1 MASGMRSFQ
10 STKITFFVFL
20 DIITAVTG
28 IFIFIVL
35 LLSFRLNET
44 GPNSQS
50 DGTASNAPT
59 AGNAALESRLADL
72 LRQLEELVVA
82 NHAQQVALAEAE
94 TSPDLGA
101 LRADIAA
108 LQSAIARERAAGAQ
122 ILAAEKGRSAADD
135 ARDNALGLTTD
146 RAQVQQ
152 IKDHLAALAAE
163 IAAKR
168 QKSDSLENEVKQAE
182 ARLLDA
188 RARRGNRL
196 WLVPDLPATSKEP
209 VLLVVGGQ
217 ESVAERFNKPA
228 SRVQLGSDD
237 GAGAFRK
244 LLGRC
249 NKLNDYLV
257 FYVRPSGVK
266 RFEEYVEVARKAGF
280 EVGYDAIEEDRQLV
294 FSKPPQE

>member
-1 MASGMRSFQ
+1 MAAGLRSFQ

-35 LLSFRLNET
+35 LLSFRLRET
-44 GPNSQS
+44 GPGSQS
-50 DGTASNAPT
+50 DSTAADAPT
-59 AGNAALESRLADL
+59 AGNAALESRLAEL
-72 LRQLEELVVA
+72 LRQLEELVVS
-82 NHAQQVALAEAE
+82 NHTRQTALTEAEA
-94 TSPDLGA
+94 SPDLGE

-108 LQSAIARERAAGAQ
+108 LQAAIAEQRAAGAQ
-122 ILAAEKGRSAADD
+122 IQAAEKDRSAADD
-135 ARDNALGLTTD
+135 ARDNALGLTTG
-146 RAQVQQ
+146 RTQVQQ
-152 IKDHLAALAAE
+152 IKDHLAALVAD

-168 QKSDSLENEVKQAE
+168 QQSDALETEVKQAE

-209 VLLVVGGQ
+209 LLLVVGGQ
-217 ESVAERFNKPA
+217 DAVAERFDKPA
-228 SRVQLGSDD
+228 SRVELGLDD
-237 GAGAFRK
+237 GAGTFRK

-249 NKLNDYLV
+249 NKLNDYIV

-266 RFEEYVEVARKAGF
+266 RFEEYVTMARKAGF